1 MPEAVATSAPLVRA
15 PVVSMRGIEHRF
27 SSGFVL
33 SVPEWGVASGA
44 HTACIGPSGCG
55 KTTLLRLMAGIIEP
69 TTGSIELFG
78 EPLDQCSVSQRRSLR
93 LGRVGI
99 VFQQLA
105 LLEHLSALDN
115 MLLPR
120 LVAGGASRADRERAR
135 ELAEAT
141 GIAGTLT
148 RKPSRLSQGERQ
160 RVAICR
166 SLVTSPEL
174 VVCDEPT
181 GNLDPARSRSVVELL
196 MAEANKIGATVVLV
210 THDHGLLD
218 LFGSVLDLGPANGL
232 ANGAAS
238 DAADGGQP

>member
-1 MPEAVATSAPLVRA
+1 MAEAAATIEPPAIA
-15 PVVSMRGIEHRF
+15 PVVSMRRIEHRF
-27 SSGFVL
+27 SSGFEL
-33 SVPEWGVASGA
+33 SVREWDVASGA

-69 TTGSIELFG
+69 TTGSVELLG
-78 EPLDQCSVSQRRSLR
+78 EQLSRLSSGQRRSLR
-93 LGRVGI
+93 LGRVGM

-115 MLLPR
+115 ILLPR
-120 LVAGGASRADRERAR
+120 LVAGGASHPDRERAQ

-141 GIAGTLT
+141 GIGLALK
-148 RKPSRLSQGERQ
+148 RKPARLSQGERQ

-196 MAEANKIGATVVLV
+196 IAEADRIGATVVLV

-218 LFGSVLDLGPANGL
+218 LFDRVLDLGPASGSANVA
-232 ANGAAS
+232 ANG
-238 DAADGGQP
+238 GQS